1 MKHKSILAL
10 ALSVLL
16 PVLSNAEEW
25 KCNFI
30 TLEHTQSRPNTWIAW
45 RKTVEIPSVPVSV
58 KAKIATDSKY
68 WLYINGETVVFEG
81 GLKRGPEPAASYY
94 DEVEIAPYLKEGKN
108 IISVLTWHFGLNGFS
123 HVNSGMAGLLFEA
136 SGEGIEILSDKSWEG
151 YLYKA
156 YGETGEPK
164 PNYRISECNIRFD
177 AREELPEWRNSD
189 YERLGGSVLV
199 MDADK
204 CPLGKLVRRPIPQWK
219 DYGLQDYPATSWKGD
234 TLVCKLPY
242 NCQCTPYVKLKSDK
256 EGKLVKIQT
265 DVHMIGS
272 SATIRCELIT
282 REGEQEYENP
292 AWFNGHEVWYIVPE
306 GVEILDVKFHE
317 TGFGCDFTEAF
328 RCNDEFFNE
337 LWKRAQRTLYI
348 TMRDNFMDCP
358 DRERGQWW
366 GDAVNEVGEAFYC
379 LSPDGTKLG
388 FKALNEIFS
397 WQRNDG
403 VLFSPVPA
411 GNWNKELPSQ
421 ILATTGWYGIYTQC
435 FYADDFSI
443 AGKHYD
449 RLHRY
454 LHDVWKTD
462 DDGLAILRR
471 GDWFWGDWGD
481 NIDQLLLQDTW
492 YYLALKSEREFAL
505 RFGKTEDAAKIA
517 AMMEKMEANYD
528 SRFWTGESYRS
539 PDYEGETDDRG
550 NALAVVS
557 GLASKEKYPS
567 LKKVLTTEYHASPY
581 MEKYVI
587 EALFCM
593 DAANEGLDRIRK
605 RYKAM
610 IDYPGLTT
618 LPENWV
624 DDTTVPIP
632 GEPLVNGLWG
642 TYNHGWTG
650 GPLTILS
657 QKVCGV
663 EPTSPGF
670 RTFRVQP
677 QLGYLKEAS
686 CQVDSVNGNIS
697 VKVVRKGR
705 NRLEITV
712 SVPEGT
718 SAELVFPDGRTRHI
732 DSGVHTEIG

>member
-1 MKHKSILAL
+1 MKKKLLFSLAL
-10 ALSVLL
+10 GFFACA
-16 PVLSNAEEW
+16 LSNAEEW
-25 KCNFI
+25 KCNFL
-30 TLEHTQSRPNTWIAW
+30 TYEYTQSRPNTWIAW
-45 RKTVEIPSVPVSV
+45 RKTAELDAVPASV
-58 KAKIATDSKY
+58 KARIATDSKY
-68 WLYINGETVVFEG
+68 WLYINGETVIFEG
-81 GLKRGPEPAASYY
+81 GLKRGPEPGASYY

-108 IISVLTWHFGLNGFS
+108 IIAVLTWHFGLNGFS
-123 HVNSGMAGLLFEA
+123 HVNSGMAGLVFEA
-136 SGEGIEILSDKSWEG
+136 EGDGVSILSDSSWRAKWYE
-151 YLYKA
+151 A
-156 YGETGEPK
+156 FGETGEPR

-177 AREELPEWRNSD
+177 AREEILGWRDSD
-189 YERLGGSVLV
+189 EVEFGGVLV
-199 MDADK
+199 MDVDK
-204 CPLGKLVRRPIPQWK
+204 CPLGKLVKRPIPQWK
-219 DYGLQDYPATSWKGD
+219 DYGLQDYSCTAWKGD
-234 TLVCKLPY
+234 TLVCRLPY
-242 NCQCTPYVKLKSDK
+242 NCQCTPYVKLRSD
-256 EGKLVKIQT
+256 EGGKLVRIQT
-265 DVHMIGS
+265 DVHNIGGS
-272 SATIRCELIT
+272 STLRCELVT

-292 AWFNGHEVWYIVPE
+292 AWFNGHEVWYIVPS
-306 GVEILDVKFHE
+306 GVEILDVKYHE
-317 TGFGCDFTEAF
+317 TGYGCDFTEPF

-435 FYADDFSI
+435 YYADDFSV
-443 AGKHYD
+443 ALKHYD

-462 DDGLAILRR
+462 ADGLAILRG

-481 NIDQLLLQDTW
+481 DKDQLLLQNAW
-492 YYLALKSEREFAL
+492 YYLALKSERELAL
-505 RFGKTEDAAKIA
+505 RFGKKEDVAAISG
-517 AMMEKMEANYD
+517 MMEKMEQNFD
-528 SRFWTGESYRS
+528 KRFWTGSCYRS
-539 PDYEGETDDRG
+539 PDYDEETDDRG

-557 GLASKEKYPS
+557 GLASKDKYPA

-605 RYKAM
+605 RYKDM
-610 IDYPGLTT
+610 IEYPGLTT
-618 LPENWV
+618 LPENWIEEK
-624 DDTTVPIP
+624 PALAP
-632 GEPLVNGLWG
+632 GEPMVNAFFG

-670 RTFRVQP
+670 RTFRVRP

-686 CQVDSVNGNIS
+686 CHVGSVNGDIA
-697 VKVVRKGR
+697 VKAVRKGK
-705 NRLEITV
+705 NKLEITLT
-712 SVPEGT
+712 VPEGT
-718 SAELVFPDGRTRHI
+718 SAEVVFPDGKVR
-732 DSGVHTEIG
+732 SAGPGVHSLK